1 MRSVESDD
9 PDRCVVGELRRVV
22 FDTNVFVAAVTSRE
36 GVSARLI
43 LAARA
48 GHFQLIASPMLLTEL
63 SEVLDRPK
71 FRRYI
76 SLEDAHLFV
85 EEMRKLA
92 HLVDDS
98 PEEDDPITDDPDDD
112 FLVALA
118 EAVGADALVSGDP
131 HLTTLARAGLI
142 VMTPRGLLDS
152 LGDA

>member
-112 FLVALA
+112 FLVVLA
-118 EAVGADALVSGDP
+118 EAVGADVLVSGDP
-131 HLTTLARAGLI
+131 HLTTLQRPGLT
-142 VMTPRGLLDS
+142 VMTPGSFLDALNS
-152 LGDA
+152 

>member
-1 MRSVESDD
+1 MRSVESDG
-9 PDRCVVGELRRVV
+9 PDRCVVGELRRII

-43 LAARA
+43 LTARA

-63 SEVLDRPK
+63 SGVLDRPK

-92 HLVDDS
+92 HLVDD
-98 PEEDDPITDDPDDD
+98 PDDD
-112 FLVALA
+112 FLVLLA
-118 EAVGADALVSGDP
+118 ETVGAEVLASGDP
-131 HLTTLARAGLI
+131 HLTTLQRPGLT
-142 VMTPRGLLDS
+142 VMAPGSFLDALNS
-152 LGDA
+152 